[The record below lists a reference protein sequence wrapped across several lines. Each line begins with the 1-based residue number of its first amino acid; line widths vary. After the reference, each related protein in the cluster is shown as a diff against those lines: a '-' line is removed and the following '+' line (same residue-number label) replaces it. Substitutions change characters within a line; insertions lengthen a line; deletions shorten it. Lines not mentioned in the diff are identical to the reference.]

1 MRKPNRVVLALAAA
15 VAVAS
20 PALAGGKGS
29 TPSSTP
35 PGFGSAGGHNG
46 FESYTSSS
54 TTNGTTTTPTNG
66 MKARR
71 LGRAACRRK
80 IRTSRRARRGLKAT
94 KSPEL
99 VSGGTPSA
107 ALFFSRL

>member
-20 PALAGGKGS
+20 PALAGGKGL

-54 TTNGTTTTPTNG
+54 TTNGTTTTPTNLPG
-66 MKARR
+66 GWDEGK
-71 LGRAACRRK
+71 
-80 IRTSRRARRGLKAT
+80 TSWKSGLQAENPNLATRPPGLK
-94 KSPEL
+94 
-99 VSGGTPSA
+99 GH
-107 ALFFSRL
+107 

>member
-20 PALAGGKGS
+20 PALAGGKGL

-46 FESYTSSS
+46 FEFVHQFEYDQR
-54 TTNGTTTTPTNG
+54 NDDNAHQFAGWMG
-66 MKARR
+66 
-71 LGRAACRRK
+71 
-80 IRTSRRARRGLKAT
+80 
-94 KSPEL
+94 
-99 VSGGTPSA
+99 
-107 ALFFSRL
+107 